1 MNKVNNIYVTSF
13 SLLLLFSIFSLLQ
26 INNHINQYFL
36 GVDIGD
42 ARLYLDAF
50 YNKEL
55 NLNEDLGY
63 TIFLTWLG
71 GVVGDGWLKTV
82 FFIQSLLPL
91 FATFYLCR
99 VLEKNGLNFN
109 FSAVI
114 FAATLWPF
122 SIVFFADILKDSLIQ
137 ALIIFFVADT
147 IRHKK
152 NKFIFFIKFLIS
164 SILLFFLRPEFGI
177 LPLIIITAFYI
188 FNTLFHKK
196 NTKYSKIFLFRSL
209 FFILFGLI
217 SLALIVDLPNFATG
231 RMGILSYGGNFTTFI
246 YGRSISDSIMYL
258 PIYFGIFYLHPIG
271 IPTGLSSMAVF
282 INNITII
289 ILVIFALN
297 RYSII
302 RNASKNGIANMQYL
316 IYISGFFIF
325 LHFILALPVIID
337 SGGIS
342 VRHRLPSLFFLLIPL
357 ILLSGVRIIVL
368 SLIFAFTLPLFIF
381 I

>member
-71 GVVGDGWLKTV
+71 GLVGDGWLKTV

-91 FATFYLCR
+91 FATFYLCK

-147 IRHKK
+147 ISHKK

-164 SILLFFLRPEFGI
+164 SILLFFLRTEFGI
-177 LPLIIITAFYI
+177 LPFIIITAFYI
-188 FNTLFHKK
+188 FNNFFHKK
-196 NTKYSKIFLFRSL
+196 MQIF
-209 FFILFGLI
+209 
-217 SLALIVDLPNFATG
+217 
-231 RMGILSYGGNFTTFI
+231 
-246 YGRSISDSIMYL
+246 
-258 PIYFGIFYLHPIG
+258 
-271 IPTGLSSMAVF
+271 
-282 INNITII
+282 
-289 ILVIFALN
+289 
-297 RYSII
+297 
-302 RNASKNGIANMQYL
+302 
-316 IYISGFFIF
+316 
-325 LHFILALPVIID
+325 
-337 SGGIS
+337 
-342 VRHRLPSLFFLLIPL
+342 
-357 ILLSGVRIIVL
+357 
-368 SLIFAFTLPLFIF
+368 
-381 I
+381 